1 MALCSE
7 RSLTDILPPELIARI
22 CAHLLPSDRLS
33 LSKALGLPS
42 MAPMY
47 EEISIP
53 RGAMFNRQCWDTLY
67 PSNNTCIL
75 DFQSDQEIEQVELHI
90 STEVHPERYNR
101 TCYIAVKKNI
111 QYMGDLMTYDY
122 LFMQETRA
130 SLNLSITTS
139 MNTLLIEKG
148 DRVTVEF
155 YDPVIE
161 TPGDDQT
168 QILSGPISVSVRTFF
183 KTNHHRSR
191 QFSNLMRRIN
201 KLNILPEGLKR
212 LARKR

>member
-1 MALCSE
+1 
-7 RSLTDILPPELIARI
+7 
-22 CAHLLPSDRLS
+22 
-33 LSKALGLPS
+33 
-42 MAPMY
+42 
-47 EEISIP
+47 
-53 RGAMFNRQCWDTLY
+53 
-67 PSNNTCIL
+67 
-75 DFQSDQEIEQVELHI
+75 
-90 STEVHPERYNR
+90 
-101 TCYIAVKKNI
+101 
-111 QYMGDLMTYDY
+111 MTYDY